1 MKKGILVFVFSALAF
16 TAATTASARVDVSIG
31 IAPFGFGYY
40 APPPVVYQ
48 PEPYYQPY
56 YEPAPTVYIGGGYW
70 GGRDYGD
77 DRRDRGR
84 GNRGNRGRGHGSG
97 EHH

>member
-70 GGRDYGD
+70 GGNDDGDRRDHRDRG
-77 DRRDRGR
+77 RRDRGR
-84 GNRGNRGRGHGSG
+84 GRGGD